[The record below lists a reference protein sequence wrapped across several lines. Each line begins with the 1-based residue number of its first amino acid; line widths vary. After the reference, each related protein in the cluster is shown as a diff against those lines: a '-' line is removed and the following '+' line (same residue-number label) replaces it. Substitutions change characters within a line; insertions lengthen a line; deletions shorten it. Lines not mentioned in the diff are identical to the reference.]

1 MSLPDRVVRS
11 DRRNAALGWT
21 LTGAVAL
28 GGVESLLTNSVVW
41 GGFALVVAAV
51 TAAPALSARDWTVI
65 VPWPLPF
72 FAALAVLV
80 RAFDAYPEIAGY
92 VGIAT
97 LALVVVVEL
106 DAFTPVEMSR
116 RFAVGFAVLTTMAFQ
131 GLWTVAQF
139 YSDRWF
145 GTALLRS
152 QTELQWDYVAVT
164 AVGLVMGV
172 VFERYLAQSVR
183 SDPAERPSDS
193 GGAS

>member
-1 MSLPDRVVRS
+1 MSLPDRLVHPE
-11 DRRNAALGWT
+11 RRNAILAWA

-28 GGVESLLTNSVVW
+28 GGVESLLTDAVLW
-41 GGFALVVAAV
+41 GGFALLVVAV

-80 RAFDAYPEIAGY
+80 RALGAYHEIAGY
-92 VGIAT
+92 VAIAT

-116 RFAVGFAVLTTMAFQ
+116 RFAIGFAVLTTMAFQ
-131 GLWTVAQF
+131 GLWTVTQF

-145 GTALLRS
+145 GTAFLRS

-172 VFERYLAQSVR
+172 VFERYLEQSEP
-183 SDPAERPSDS
+183 DDRPSDS
-193 GGAS
+193 GGAP